1 MYVLPQGELSS
12 NWTVNTGSL
21 YNCTVYSRGQGAH
34 AQCVHCTLYSW
45 RHVLVSAPVR
55 WRQFWAAEES
65 EVSPTNIQHFLRWG
79 NVSYARNDACDTR
92 WHCRAGAG
100 LGQGGVTSWA
110 KLLYYVKYH
119 IYYFSMTMHAIIH
132 NLQCSQHPYFKM
144 AKFRKYKFEENNT

>member
-21 YNCTVYSRGQGAH
+21 HNCTVYSRGQGAH

-45 RHVLVSAPVR
+45 RHVLVSAPVMWGGGSFEQR
-55 WRQFWAAEES
+55 RKAKYLQQTFNTFSDGVMSAMRGMMHVIRDGIVGRGPDREE
-65 EVSPTNIQHFLRWG
+65 
-79 NVSYARNDACDTR
+79 
-92 WHCRAGAG
+92 
-100 LGQGGVTSWA
+100 GGVTSWA

-144 AKFRKYKFEENNT
+144 AKFRKYNY